1 MSYKLA
7 TVSSI
12 VGVVMLLGEQGRA
25 KPQARGTQPG
35 APAGGRRVPSTA
47 ERYGASD
54 TRTWYRD
61 ALAWDAAPVDLRFLN
76 RADRP
81 AGRRGVLRA
90 VGDRLVF
97 EDGTPARF
105 WGANL
110 AAYALFRTPRPQIA
124 RQARRM
130 AQLGYNLMRIHHH
143 DSPWVQPNVFETNA
157 DETRRL
163 SRTSLETLDWWI
175 KCLEDEGIY
184 IWLDLR
190 VGRVLRPG
198 DPVSLGRDEIARA
211 GGGLQGFDYTNPD
224 LQKLMI
230 EFQHAYLGHVNR
242 YTQRAYKD
250 DPAVIGVLVTN
261 EDDYTGHFGVLALPD
276 KNNPVHNQI
285 FTREYQAF
293 ARAQGL
299 PEARVFR
306 TWEPGPS
313 KLFLNEVEH
322 RFNRTMVTDL
332 RKLGVQA
339 PIATTNYWGN
349 NWLSSLPALT
359 DSDVIDVHSYGKS
372 EAFDTNPRQVANY
385 VHWIGA
391 GQVHGMPLTIT
402 EWNVQYPSADRFTAP
417 LYVASIAA
425 LQGWD
430 APMIYNYSQVELN
443 RPNQVDVWSSFL
455 DPALTGMMPA
465 AALAFRQGHLRSA
478 RSTYC
483 LKLDPAGFFD
493 RGVAPDTSAAIRT
506 LIEQSRLTIG
516 MPATPQLPW
525 LKPSEPKDAIL
536 VTDPDRDFIPQGQS
550 FVRADTGEITRDW
563 ELGIQTVDSPRTQAV
578 SGWIGGKALQTRDA
592 TFRFVTKKAV
602 VALSSVD
609 DQPLSSS
616 RFVLITAI
624 ARAVGGPEGR
634 LPMLSEPVVGTIT
647 LRTTTDG
654 LDCLALGRDGRV
666 VSRTAPTRSDG
677 ALTVTIPDGRGT
689 HWFVLKARESAKDQQ
704 PATAQP
710 SD

>member
-1 MSYKLA
+1 MRSRLA
-7 TVSSI
+7 IVVSV
-12 VGVVMLLGEQGRA
+12 VGVVLLRGAPG
-25 KPQARGTQPG
+25 QAQP
-35 APAGGRRVPSTA
+35 PAGGGRVPSA
-47 ERYGASD
+47 SERYGESD
-54 TRTWYRD
+54 TRSWYRD

-76 RADRP
+76 RGDRP
-81 AGRRGVLRA
+81 AGRRGSVRA

-97 EDGTPARF
+97 DDGTPARF

-110 AAYALFRTPRPQIA
+110 AANALFSTPRQQIA
-124 RQARRM
+124 SQARRM

-143 DSPWVQPNVFETNA
+143 DSQWVQPNVFDSRAN
-157 DETRRL
+157 DTRHL
-163 SRTSLETLDWWI
+163 SRSSLETLDWWI
-175 KCLEDEGIY
+175 KCLEDEGIS

-198 DPVSLGRDEIARA
+198 DRVSLGRDEIERA

-230 EFQHAYLGHVNR
+230 EFQHAYLSHVNR
-242 YTQRAYKD
+242 YTNRAYKD
-250 DPAVIGVLVTN
+250 DPAVIAVLVSN

-293 ARAQGL
+293 ARAHSL
-299 PEARVFR
+299 PAARVFR

-322 RFNRTMVTDL
+322 QFNRRMVTDL
-332 RKLGVQA
+332 RELGVKA
-339 PIATTNYWGN
+339 LIATTSYWGD
-349 NWLSSLPALT
+349 NWLTSLPALT

-372 EAFDTNPRQVANY
+372 EAFRTNPRSEANY
-385 VHWIGA
+385 IHWIGA
-391 GQVHGMPLTIT
+391 GQVHGRPLTIT
-402 EWNVQYPSADRFTAP
+402 EWNVQYPSSDRFTAP
-417 LYVASIAA
+417 LYVASLAA

-430 APMIYNYSQVELN
+430 ASMIYNYAQVELN
-443 RPNQVDVWSSFL
+443 RPNQVDVWSTFV

-465 AALAFRQGHLRSA
+465 AALAFRQGHIRPA
-478 RSTYC
+478 RSSYC
-483 LKLDPAGFFD
+483 LKLDPAAFFD
-493 RGVAPDTSAAIRT
+493 RVVSPNTSATIRT

-550 FVRADTGEITRDW
+550 WVRSDTGELARDW

-578 SGWIGGKALQTRDA
+578 SGWIGGKTLQTRDA

-602 VALSSVD
+602 VALSSID

-616 RFVLITAI
+616 RFVLITAM
-624 ARAVGGPEGR
+624 ARALSSPNGR
-634 LPMLSEPVVGTIT
+634 LPMLSEPVVGTIA

-654 LDCLALGRDGRV
+654 LDLLALGRDGRV
-666 VSRTAPTRSDG
+666 VGRMTPTRSAG
-677 ALTVTIPDGRGT
+677 ALTIAIPTGRGT
-689 HWFVLKARESAKDQQ
+689 HWFVLKASEPAKDQQ
-704 PATAQP
+704 PAEAGP
-710 SD
+710 GD